1 MDNNFNTITDS
12 TDAVSAQSVEA
23 NPDDASTASNQTTTV
38 TSAFSDDSTHR
49 LMNSSGQQIP
59 QPYQTMP
66 NQTQPTAPQYAQYP
80 QQTQPVAPQYAQY
93 QQQAQPVAP
102 QYAQYQQQAQPVAP
116 QYAQYQQQAQP
127 VAPQYAQYQQPVA
140 PQAQQVTYVMVP
152 VKPLPQ
158 PCTREAR
165 KLYRKHCSRIG
176 WAAMADIGLMFAVQ
190 ILVSYLGVYIYSILR
205 ATNVV
210 SEIDN
215 VSLSTNITMFAMAVS
230 ALVGNLVPSSA
241 HGRKWRVKFTD
252 PFKGDKLKP
261 GFVLTATITAI
272 GVNFIW
278 GIIYNIITYSPDATS
293 SEGYTQYN
301 TPPVALWLMVIWTCV
316 IAPVTEEYMFRGIF
330 MRMLSKYGTT
340 FGIVTSAL
348 MFGLMHGNLAQTP
361 MTFMIG
367 LIMGYVA
374 AKSGNIRQAIFIHA
388 VNNTFVTLPQ
398 IILYYC
404 PESEGLLNLLYL
416 VLELAMM
423 IFAIVA
429 LIRFAVIRSK
439 GKKARAL
446 RLAQGQNVIYKEE
459 ARWMD
464 IEIPEKH
471 MRTEFVLVKHK
482 FLHFATSFGM
492 VFFILYCLLSILLSM
507 ITY

>member
-23 NPDDASTASNQTTTV
+23 NPDDASTTSNQTTTV
-38 TSAFSDDSTHR
+38 TSAFANDSTHR

-59 QPYQTMP
+59 QPYQ
-66 NQTQPTAPQYAQYP
+66 NQPTA
-80 QQTQPVAPQYAQY
+80 TQPAAPQYAQY
-93 QQQAQPVAP
+93 QQQT
-102 QYAQYQQQAQPVAP
+102 QPVAP

-210 SEIDN
+210 SDIDDT
-215 VSLSTNITMFAMAVS
+215 SLSVNITMFAMAIS

-482 FLHFATSFGM
+482 FLHFATSVGM